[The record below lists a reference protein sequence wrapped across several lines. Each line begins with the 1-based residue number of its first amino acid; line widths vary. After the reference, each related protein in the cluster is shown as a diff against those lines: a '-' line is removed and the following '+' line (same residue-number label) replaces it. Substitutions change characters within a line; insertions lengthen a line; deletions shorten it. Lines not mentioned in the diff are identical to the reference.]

1 MKPMTSQPG
10 SGAGIGIG
18 MPGIGIDDG
27 AKTQPPIPP
36 TVAAAMEILRKFEG
50 ASTAA
55 EKAVHDSVAGHAL
68 QDSTSLSS
76 ESWAGTEKEKKN
88 W

>member
-18 MPGIGIDDG
+18 MPGIEIGSDG
-27 AKTQPPIPP
+27 TTKVPIPP
-36 TVAAAMEILRKFEG
+36 TVTAAMEILRKFEG
-50 ASTAA
+50 ALTPAQ
-55 EKAVHDSVAGHAL
+55 KAVRDSVAGHAL
-68 QDSTSLSS
+68 QDSTNLSS
-76 ESWAGTEKEKKN
+76 ETWAGTEKEKKD